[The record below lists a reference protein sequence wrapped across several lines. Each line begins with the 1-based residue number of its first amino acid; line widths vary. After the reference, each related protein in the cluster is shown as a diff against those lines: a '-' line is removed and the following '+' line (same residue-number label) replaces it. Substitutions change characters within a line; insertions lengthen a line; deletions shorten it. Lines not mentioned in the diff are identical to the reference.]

1 MVETLAL
8 FDLDSTLLEGDC
20 ELIWCDYLLKYG
32 IVEKPFMRQVKRY
45 CVEYEIG
52 VLDYIEFERY
62 ILSPVAEMS
71 PARVQEILNEYLG
84 EIRTLLRPRM
94 LGVLQ
99 QHQAQGHTLVLATAS
114 NSFVAR
120 PIASLLNI
128 QHVVCTECEVVDGVP
143 NGKVIGNPAFRSGKV
158 ERVKEWVEAHQASLS
173 GSWGY
178 SDSHNDVPILSMVEH
193 AVAVSPDAQ
202 LRRIAEQNGWE
213 ILDGR
218 AQAL

>member
-1 MVETLAL
+1 MVDTLAL

-32 IVEKPFMRQVKRY
+32 IVEKPFMHQVKRY

-52 VLDYIEFERY
+52 VLDYVEFERY
-62 ILSPVAEMS
+62 ILSPVAAMS
-71 PARVQEILNEYLG
+71 PARVQEILNEYLVQ
-84 EIRTLLRPRM
+84 IRTLMRPRM

-99 QHQAQGHTLVLATAS
+99 EHRSQGHILVLATAS

-120 PIASLLNI
+120 PIAALLGI
-128 QHVVCTECEVVDGVP
+128 EHVVCTECELVDGVP
-143 NGKVIGNPAFRSGKV
+143 SGKVIGKPAFRSGKV
-158 ERVKEWVEAHQASLS
+158 ERVKEWVETNQASLI

-202 LRRIAEQNGWE
+202 LRRTARQNGWD

>member
-1 MVETLAL
+1 MVDTLAL

-52 VLDYIEFERY
+52 VLDYVEFERY

-71 PARVQEILNEYLG
+71 PSRVQEILNEYL
-84 EIRTLLRPRM
+84 EQIRTLLRPRM

-99 QHQAQGHTLVLATAS
+99 QHQTQGHTLVLATAS

-120 PIASLLNI
+120 PIASLLGI
-128 QHVVCTECEVVDGVP
+128 QHVVCTECEVIEGVP
-143 NGKVIGNPAFRSGKV
+143 NGKVIGKPAFRSGKV
-158 ERVKEWVEAHQASLS
+158 ERVKEWVETRQASLS

-202 LRRIAEQNGWE
+202 LRRIAKQNGWE
-213 ILDGR
+213 IMDGR

>member
-20 ELIWCDYLLKYG
+20 ELIWCDYLLKCG
-32 IVEKPFMRQVKRY
+32 IVEKPFIRQVKRY
-45 CVEYEIG
+45 CVEYEMG
-52 VLDYIEFERY
+52 VLDYVAFEHY

-71 PARVQEILNEYLG
+71 PARVQEILKEYL
-84 EIRTLLRPRM
+84 EQIRTLLRPRM

-99 QHQAQGHTLVLATAS
+99 EHRARGHIQVLATAS

-120 PIASLLNI
+120 PIAALLEI
-128 QHVVCTECEVVDGVP
+128 EHVVCTECELVNGVP
-143 NGKVIGNPAFRSGKV
+143 NGKVIGKPAFRTGKV
-158 ERVKEWVEAHQASLS
+158 ERVREWVEVNAASLN

-178 SDSHNDVPILSMVEH
+178 SDSHNDIPILSMVEH
-193 AVAVSPDAQ
+193 AVAVSPDAK
-202 LRRIAEQNGWE
+202 LRHAALQHGWD